1 MLRKVKLYGQ
11 LAKFIG
17 KRVLKADVSS
27 AGEAIRFL
35 VTNWP
40 EVEHHMMNQQ
50 YRVEIDGSDIAL
62 DEVHHPAGTA
72 DIKIIPVVGGAGGR
86 NGRMIL
92 IGAALI
98 GASFLFPGAGMFGT
112 YGTGAIGGGTAA
124 AGAGTAT
131 ATAGAAWAI
140 TAGTMISA
148 VGASM
153 ILSGVAGMLTPTPG
167 VPDSTDDPQNSF
179 SFSGVQNSARA
190 GIPVPI
196 CYGEVITGSVTIS
209 AEIDVTQ
216 VAT

>member
-50 YRVEIDGSDIAL
+50 YRVEIDGSDITL
-62 DEVHHPAGTA
+62 DEVHHPVGTA

-86 NGRMIL
+86 NTRMIL

-98 GASFLFPGAGMFGT
+98 GASFFFPGAGMFGT
-112 YGTGAIGGGTAA
+112 QAIGATGSAGLAASGWTAA
-124 AGAGTAT
+124 GIGTT
-131 ATAGAAWAI
+131 I
-140 TAGTMISA
+140 GTMVSA

-153 ILSGVAGMLTPTPG
+153 ILYGVAGMLTPTPG
-167 VPDSTDDPQNSF
+167 VPDSNDDPQNSF
-179 SFSGVQNSARA
+179 SFSGIQNSARA

>member
-35 VTNWP
+35 VANWP

-62 DEVHHPAGTA
+62 DEVHHPVGTA

-98 GASFLFPGAGMFGT
+98 GASFFFPGAGMFGT
-112 YGTGAIGGGTAA
+112 TAIGGTGATSATGYVAGSGLAASGWTAA
-124 AGAGTAT
+124 GIGTT
-131 ATAGAAWAI
+131 I
-140 TAGTMISA
+140 GTMVSA

-153 ILSGVAGMLTPTPG
+153 ILYGVAGMLTPTPA

-179 SFSGVQNSARA
+179 SFR
-190 GIPVPI
+190 
-196 CYGEVITGSVTIS
+196 
-209 AEIDVTQ
+209 Q
-216 VAT
+216 VSPTLYSCKLKVVETW